1 VSHRLLRLW
10 KPRSTW
16 RSARKCRCQRS
27 KIEIIFSGKPCLSDQ
42 VLLGVVMDAQ
52 ADAPAIGR
60 FQCDAAIGAGADVGA
75 FDR

>member
-1 VSHRLLRLW
+1 
-10 KPRSTW
+10 
-16 RSARKCRCQRS
+16 
-27 KIEIIFSGKPCLSDQ
+27 